1 MSFTPV
7 PSNTI
12 RINRSQLFVP
22 GSKPDLF
29 EKASAS
35 NADIICLDL
44 EDAVA
49 PQDKEQAKENVIKA
63 LNNHD
68 FGKKTISVRINGLDT
83 HYCYRDV
90 VDLMEN
96 GGERLDLIMI
106 PKVGVPEDVYAID
119 MLVTQIEDKTQ
130 RQKKIGFELI
140 VETSMGITNLD
151 KILTGSKRIESL
163 HFGYADYAASVRMRT
178 TNIGGS
184 NQDYSILTDEID
196 GERKTHW
203 NDMWHYPISKMTTIG
218 RAHGVR
224 IIDGP
229 FGDFSDPDGFKS
241 HARRTAILG
250 CEGKWAIHPSQ
261 VDLANEVFTLPEKE
275 VQKARDILEAMKKA
289 QESGAG
295 AATLNGRLIDAAS
308 IRQAEQ
314 IIEQTKLIETLSK

>member
-1 MSFTPV
+1 MSFTSV
-7 PSNTI
+7 PSKTI
-12 RINRSQLFVP
+12 RLNRSELFVP
-22 GSKPDLF
+22 GSKVDLF
-29 EKASAS
+29 KKAASS

-49 PQDKEQAKENVIKA
+49 PQDKEQAKKNIIQA
-63 LNNHD
+63 LQEVD
-68 FGKKTISVRINGLDT
+68 FGKKTISIRINGLDT

-90 VDLMEN
+90 IDVMEN
-96 GGERLDLIMI
+96 SGERLDLIMI
-106 PKVGVPEDVYAID
+106 PKAGVPEDVYAID
-119 MLVTQIEDKTQ
+119 MLVTQVEDKIE
-130 RQKKIGFELI
+130 RKKKIGFELI

-151 KILTGSKRIESL
+151 SIISGSERVESL

-184 NQDYSILTDEID
+184 NSDYSILTDENN
-196 GERKTHW
+196 GERSIHW

-218 RAHGVR
+218 RAHGLR

-229 FGDFSDPDGFKS
+229 FGDFSDSDGFKS

-261 VDLANEVFTLPEKE
+261 VDLANEVFTLPENEVKKAKE
-275 VQKARDILEAMKKA
+275 ILEAMKKA

-295 AATLNGRLIDAAS
+295 AATLNGKLIDAAS
-308 IRQAEQ
+308 VRQAEQ
-314 IIEQTKLIETLSK
+314 IIKQTKLIETMS

>member
-1 MSFTPV
+1 MSFTSI
-7 PSNTI
+7 PSKPT
-12 RINRSQLFVP
+12 RVNRSQLFVP

-29 EKASAS
+29 KKASES

-49 PQDKEQAKENVIKA
+49 PQDKDAAKQNVVKA
-63 LNNHD
+63 LNDHD
-68 FGKKTISVRINGLDT
+68 FGTKTISVRINGLDT

-96 GGERLDLIMI
+96 TGERLDLIMI

-119 MLVTQIEDKTQ
+119 MLVTQIEDKTN
-130 RQKKIGFELI
+130 REKKIGFELI

-151 KILTGSKRIESL
+151 RIITGSKRIESL

-184 NQDYSILTDEID
+184 NQDYSILTDEIN
-196 GERKTHW
+196 GNRKVHW

-218 RAHGVR
+218 RAHGLR

-229 FGDFSDPDGFKS
+229 YGDFSDPEGFKS
-241 HARRTAILG
+241 HAKRTAILG

-275 VQKARDILEAMKKA
+275 VQKARDIIDAMKKA

-295 AATLNGRLIDAAS
+295 AATLIGKLIDAAS

-314 IIEQTKLIETLSK
+314 IIEQTDLINKLS

>member
-1 MSFTPV
+1 MSFTSV
-7 PSNTI
+7 PSKTI
-12 RINRSQLFVP
+12 RLNRSELFVP
-22 GSKPDLF
+22 GSKVDLF
-29 EKASAS
+29 KKAASS

-49 PQDKEQAKENVIKA
+49 PQDKEQAKKNVIQA
-63 LNNHD
+63 LQEVD
-68 FGKKTISVRINGLDT
+68 FGKKTISIRINGLDT

-90 VDLMEN
+90 IDVMEN
-96 GGERLDLIMI
+96 SGERLDLIMI
-106 PKVGVPEDVYAID
+106 PKAGVPEDVYAID
-119 MLVTQIEDKTQ
+119 MLVTQVEDKIE
-130 RQKKIGFELI
+130 RKKKIGFELI

-151 KILTGSKRIESL
+151 SIISGSERVESL

-184 NQDYSILTDEID
+184 NSDYSILTDETN
-196 GERKTHW
+196 GERSIHW

-218 RAHGVR
+218 RAHGLR

-261 VDLANEVFTLPEKE
+261 VDLANEVFTLPENE
-275 VQKARDILEAMKKA
+275 VKKAKDILEAMKKA

-295 AATLNGRLIDAAS
+295 AATLNGKLIDAAS
-308 IRQAEQ
+308 VRQAEQ
-314 IIEQTKLIETLSK
+314 IIKQTKLIETMS

>member
-1 MSFTPV
+1 MSFTSV
-7 PSNTI
+7 PSNIT
-12 RINRSQLFVP
+12 RINRSELFVP
-22 GSKPDLF
+22 GSKPELF
-29 EKASAS
+29 EKASKS

-49 PQDKEQAKENVIKA
+49 PQDKEKAKENVINA
-63 LNNHD
+63 LVNHE

-119 MLVTQIEDKTQ
+119 MLVTQIEDKIQ
-130 RQKKIGFELI
+130 RKKKIGFELI

-151 KILTGSKRIESL
+151 NILTGSQRIESL

-184 NQDYSILTDEID
+184 NQDYSILTDKISE
-196 GERKTHW
+196 ERKTHW

-229 FGDFSDPDGFKS
+229 FGDFSDPDGFRS
-241 HARRTAILG
+241 HAKRTAILG

-261 VDLANEVFTLPEKE
+261 VDLANEVFTLPETE
-275 VQKARDILEAMKKA
+275 VQKAIDIIEAMKKA

-295 AATLNGRLIDAAS
+295 AATLNGKLIDAAS

>member
-1 MSFTPV
+1 MSFTSI
-7 PSNTI
+7 PSKPT
-12 RINRSQLFVP
+12 RVNRSQLFVP

-29 EKASAS
+29 KKASES

-49 PQDKEQAKENVIKA
+49 PQDKDAAKQNVIKA
-63 LNNHD
+63 LNDHD
-68 FGKKTISVRINGLDT
+68 FGTKTISVRINGLDT

-96 GGERLDLIMI
+96 SGERLDLIMI

-119 MLVTQIEDKTQ
+119 MLVTQIEDKTN
-130 RQKKIGFELI
+130 REKKIGFELI

-151 KILTGSKRIESL
+151 RIITGSKRIESL

-184 NQDYSILTDEID
+184 NQDYSILTDEIN
-196 GERKTHW
+196 GNRKVHW

-218 RAHGVR
+218 RAHGLR

-229 FGDFSDPDGFKS
+229 YGDFSDPEGFKS
-241 HARRTAILG
+241 HAKRTAILG

-275 VQKARDILEAMKKA
+275 VQKARDIINAMKKA

-295 AATLNGRLIDAAS
+295 AATLNGKLIDAAS

-314 IIEQTKLIETLSK
+314 IIEQTDLINKLS

>member
-1 MSFTPV
+1 MSFTSI
-7 PSNTI
+7 PSKPT
-12 RINRSQLFVP
+12 RVNRSQLFVP

-29 EKASAS
+29 KKASES

-49 PQDKEQAKENVIKA
+49 PQDKDAAKQNVINA
-63 LNNHD
+63 LNDHD
-68 FGKKTISVRINGLDT
+68 FGTKTISVRINGLDT

-96 GGERLDLIMI
+96 TGERLDLIMI
-106 PKVGVPEDVYAID
+106 PKVGVAEDVYAID
-119 MLVTQIEDKTQ
+119 MLVTQIEDKTN
-130 RQKKIGFELI
+130 REKKIGFELI

-151 KILTGSKRIESL
+151 RIITGSKRIESL

-184 NQDYSILTDEID
+184 NQDYSILTDETN
-196 GERKTHW
+196 GNRKVHW

-218 RAHGVR
+218 RAHGLR

-229 FGDFSDPDGFKS
+229 YGDFSDPEGFKS
-241 HARRTAILG
+241 HAKRTAILG

-275 VQKARDILEAMKKA
+275 VQKARDIINAMKKA

-295 AATLNGRLIDAAS
+295 AATLNGKLIDAAS

-314 IIEQTKLIETLSK
+314 IIEQTDLINKLS

>member
-1 MSFTPV
+1 MSFTSI
-7 PSNTI
+7 PSKPT
-12 RINRSQLFVP
+12 RVNRSQLFVP

-29 EKASAS
+29 KKASES

-49 PQDKEQAKENVIKA
+49 PQDKDAAKQNVIKA
-63 LNNHD
+63 LNDHD
-68 FGKKTISVRINGLDT
+68 FGTKTISVRINGLDT

-96 GGERLDLIMI
+96 TGERLDLIMI

-119 MLVTQIEDKTQ
+119 MLVTQIEDKTN
-130 RQKKIGFELI
+130 REKKIGFELI

-151 KILTGSKRIESL
+151 RIITGSKRIESL

-184 NQDYSILTDEID
+184 NQDYSILTDEIN
-196 GERKTHW
+196 GNRKVHW

-218 RAHGVR
+218 RAHGLR

-229 FGDFSDPDGFKS
+229 YGDFSDPEGFKS
-241 HARRTAILG
+241 HAKRTAILG

-275 VQKARDILEAMKKA
+275 VQKAKDIIDAMKKA

-295 AATLNGRLIDAAS
+295 AATLNGKLIDAAS

-314 IIEQTKLIETLSK
+314 IIEQTDLINKLS

>member
-1 MSFTPV
+1 MSFTSI
-7 PSNTI
+7 PSKPT
-12 RINRSQLFVP
+12 RVNRSQLFVP

-29 EKASAS
+29 KKASES

-49 PQDKEQAKENVIKA
+49 PQDKDAAKQNVIKA
-63 LNNHD
+63 LNEHD
-68 FGKKTISVRINGLDT
+68 FGTKTISVRINGLDT

-96 GGERLDLIMI
+96 TGERLDLIMI

-119 MLVTQIEDKTQ
+119 MLVTQIEDKTN
-130 RQKKIGFELI
+130 REKKIGFELI

-151 KILTGSKRIESL
+151 KIITGSKRIESL

-184 NQDYSILTDEID
+184 NQDYSILTDEIN
-196 GERKTHW
+196 GNRKVHW

-218 RAHGVR
+218 RAHGLR

-229 FGDFSDPDGFKS
+229 YGDFSDPEGFKS
-241 HARRTAILG
+241 HAKRTAILG

-275 VQKARDILEAMKKA
+275 VQKARDIINAMKKA

-295 AATLNGRLIDAAS
+295 AATLNGKLIDAAS

-314 IIEQTKLIETLSK
+314 IIEQTDLINKLS

>member
-1 MSFTPV
+1 MSFTST
-7 PSNTI
+7 PSKPT
-12 RINRSQLFVP
+12 RVNRSQLFVP

-29 EKASAS
+29 KKASES

-49 PQDKEQAKENVIKA
+49 PQDKDAAKQNVIKA
-63 LNNHD
+63 LNDQD
-68 FGKKTISVRINGLDT
+68 FGTKTISVRINGLDT

-96 GGERLDLIMI
+96 TGERLDLIMI

-119 MLVTQIEDKTQ
+119 MLVTQIEDKTN
-130 RQKKIGFELI
+130 REKKIGFELI

-151 KILTGSKRIESL
+151 RIITGSKRIESL

-184 NQDYSILTDEID
+184 NQDYSILTDEIN
-196 GERKTHW
+196 GNRKVHW

-218 RAHGVR
+218 RAHGLR

-229 FGDFSDPDGFKS
+229 YGDFSDPEGFKS
-241 HARRTAILG
+241 HAKRTAILG

-275 VQKARDILEAMKKA
+275 VQKARDIIDAMKKA

-295 AATLNGRLIDAAS
+295 AATLNGKLIDAAS

-314 IIEQTKLIETLSK
+314 IIEQTDLINKLS

>member
-1 MSFTPV
+1 MSFTSI
-7 PSNTI
+7 PSKPT
-12 RINRSQLFVP
+12 RVNRSQLFVP

-29 EKASAS
+29 KKASES

-49 PQDKEQAKENVIKA
+49 PQDKDVAKQNVIKA
-63 LNNHD
+63 LNDHD
-68 FGKKTISVRINGLDT
+68 FGSKTISVRINGLDT

-96 GGERLDLIMI
+96 TGERLDLIMI

-119 MLVTQIEDKTQ
+119 MLVTQIEDKTN
-130 RQKKIGFELI
+130 REKKIGFELI

-151 KILTGSKRIESL
+151 RIITGSKRIESL

-184 NQDYSILTDEID
+184 NQDYSILTDEIN
-196 GERKTHW
+196 GNRKVHW

-218 RAHGVR
+218 RAHGLR

-229 FGDFSDPDGFKS
+229 YGDFSDPEGFKS
-241 HARRTAILG
+241 HAKRTAILG

-275 VQKARDILEAMKKA
+275 VQKARDIINAMKKA

-295 AATLNGRLIDAAS
+295 AATLNGKLIDAAS

-314 IIEQTKLIETLSK
+314 IIEQTDLINKLS

>member
-1 MSFTPV
+1 MSFTSI
-7 PSNTI
+7 PSKPT
-12 RINRSQLFVP
+12 RVNRSQLFVP

-29 EKASAS
+29 KKASES

-49 PQDKEQAKENVIKA
+49 PQDKDLAKQNVIKA
-63 LNNHD
+63 LKDHD
-68 FGKKTISVRINGLDT
+68 FGTKTISVRINGLDT

-96 GGERLDLIMI
+96 TGERLDLIMI

-119 MLVTQIEDKTQ
+119 MLVTQIEDKTN
-130 RQKKIGFELI
+130 REKKIGFELI

-151 KILTGSKRIESL
+151 RIITGSKRIESL

-184 NQDYSILTDEID
+184 NQDYSILTDEIN
-196 GERKTHW
+196 GNRKLHW

-218 RAHGVR
+218 RAHGLR

-229 FGDFSDPDGFKS
+229 YGDFSDPEGFKS
-241 HARRTAILG
+241 HAKRTAILG

-275 VQKARDILEAMKKA
+275 VQKARDIINAMKKA

-295 AATLNGRLIDAAS
+295 AATLNGKLIDAAS

-314 IIEQTKLIETLSK
+314 IIEQTDLINKLS

>member
-1 MSFTPV
+1 MSFTSI
-7 PSNTI
+7 PSKPT
-12 RINRSQLFVP
+12 RVNRSQLFVP

-29 EKASAS
+29 KKASES

-49 PQDKEQAKENVIKA
+49 PQDKDAAKQNVIKA
-63 LNNHD
+63 LNDHD
-68 FGKKTISVRINGLDT
+68 FGTKTISVRINGLDT

-96 GGERLDLIMI
+96 TGERLDLIMI
-106 PKVGVPEDVYAID
+106 PKVGVPEDVYVID
-119 MLVTQIEDKTQ
+119 MLVTQIEDKTN
-130 RQKKIGFELI
+130 REKKIGFELI

-151 KILTGSKRIESL
+151 RIITGSKRIESL

-184 NQDYSILTDEID
+184 NQDYSILTDEIN
-196 GERKTHW
+196 GNRKVHW

-218 RAHGVR
+218 RAHGLR

-229 FGDFSDPDGFKS
+229 YGDFSDPEGFKS
-241 HARRTAILG
+241 HAKRTAILG

-275 VQKARDILEAMKKA
+275 VQKARDIIDAMKKA

-295 AATLNGRLIDAAS
+295 AATLNGKLIDAAS

-314 IIEQTKLIETLSK
+314 IIEQTDLINKLS

>member
-1 MSFTPV
+1 MSFTSV
-7 PSNTI
+7 PSKTI
-12 RINRSQLFVP
+12 RLNRSELFVP
-22 GSKPDLF
+22 GSKVDLF
-29 EKASAS
+29 KKAASS

-49 PQDKEQAKENVIKA
+49 PQDKEQAKKNVIQA
-63 LNNHD
+63 LQEVD
-68 FGKKTISVRINGLDT
+68 FGKKTISIRINGLDT

-90 VDLMEN
+90 IDVMEN
-96 GGERLDLIMI
+96 SGERLDLIMI
-106 PKVGVPEDVYAID
+106 PKAGVPEDVYAID
-119 MLVTQIEDKTQ
+119 MLVTQVEDKIE
-130 RQKKIGFELI
+130 RKKKIGFELI

-151 KILTGSKRIESL
+151 SIISGSERVESL

-184 NQDYSILTDEID
+184 NSDYSILTDETN
-196 GERKTHW
+196 GERSIHW

-218 RAHGVR
+218 RTHGLR

-229 FGDFSDPDGFKS
+229 FGDFSDPEGFKS

-261 VDLANEVFTLPEKE
+261 VDLANEVFTLPENE
-275 VQKARDILEAMKKA
+275 VKKAEDILEAMKKA

-295 AATLNGRLIDAAS
+295 AATLNGKLIDAAS
-308 IRQAEQ
+308 VRQAEQ
-314 IIEQTKLIETLSK
+314 IIKQTKLIETMS

>member
-1 MSFTPV
+1 MSFTSI
-7 PSNTI
+7 PSKPT
-12 RINRSQLFVP
+12 RVNRSQLFVP

-29 EKASAS
+29 KKASES

-49 PQDKEQAKENVIKA
+49 PQDKDAAKQNVVKA
-63 LNNHD
+63 LNDHD
-68 FGKKTISVRINGLDT
+68 FGTKTISVRINGLDT

-96 GGERLDLIMI
+96 TGERLDLIMI

-119 MLVTQIEDKTQ
+119 MLVTQIEDKTN
-130 RQKKIGFELI
+130 REKKIGFELI

-151 KILTGSKRIESL
+151 RIITGSKRIESL

-184 NQDYSILTDEID
+184 NQDYSILTDEIN
-196 GERKTHW
+196 GNRKVHW

-218 RAHGVR
+218 RAHGLR

-229 FGDFSDPDGFKS
+229 YGDFSDPEGFKS
-241 HARRTAILG
+241 HAKRTAILG

-275 VQKARDILEAMKKA
+275 VQKARDIIDAMKKA

-295 AATLNGRLIDAAS
+295 AATLNGKLIDAAS

-314 IIEQTKLIETLSK
+314 IIEQTDLINKLS

>member
-1 MSFTPV
+1 MSFTSI
-7 PSNTI
+7 PSKPT
-12 RINRSQLFVP
+12 RVNRSQLFVP

-29 EKASAS
+29 KKASDS

-49 PQDKEQAKENVIKA
+49 PQDKDAAKQNVIKA
-63 LNNHD
+63 LNDHD
-68 FGKKTISVRINGLDT
+68 FGTKTISVRINGLDT

-96 GGERLDLIMI
+96 TGERLDLIMI
-106 PKVGVPEDVYAID
+106 PKVGVAEDVYAID
-119 MLVTQIEDKTQ
+119 MLVTQIEDKTN
-130 RQKKIGFELI
+130 REKKIGFELI

-151 KILTGSKRIESL
+151 RIITGSKRIESL

-184 NQDYSILTDEID
+184 NQDYSILTDEIN
-196 GERKTHW
+196 GNRKVHW

-218 RAHGVR
+218 RAHGLR

-229 FGDFSDPDGFKS
+229 YGDFSDPEGFKS
-241 HARRTAILG
+241 HAKRTAILG

-275 VQKARDILEAMKKA
+275 VQKARDIINAMKKA

-295 AATLNGRLIDAAS
+295 AATLNGKLIDAAS

-314 IIEQTKLIETLSK
+314 IIEQTDLINKLS